1 MSKPNVIQCVKNT
14 APDFLGRQ
22 GFTLR
27 WWANNIGRALNET
40 GWRYQAFYAV
50 VDEHKASAEKDGKQF
65 IVLPAFD

>member
-1 MSKPNVIQCVKNT
+1 MSKSNVIQCVKKT

-27 WWANNIGRALNET
+27 RWANNIGRALNET
-40 GWRYQAFYAV
+40 GWRYQEFYAV